1 VSKRSYFALCILTV
15 LAIGSSTWAAD
26 HREAPLIREDPTAD
40 INDIYAFPSPNDPS
54 KVVLAMTVNPFSV
67 PAEAISYAFAPDVEY
82 AFRIDTDG
90 DGREERVIRVRF
102 GEPGSDGQRF
112 RVFLPD
118 GRKFDGDA
126 TPPTEAVVPNDPI
139 IVQGPSGVRA
149 FAGPRDDPFFFD
161 VVGFFRFLDGTGS
174 FSGSDGFAGFN
185 VSAIVLEVPLELV
198 GAGEGTVGIWGTTGR
213 SAVTLRAA
221 PNRSLSRTFLG
232 VDFPT
237 QTNFGPSTQIERM
250 GNPAVST
257 VLIPSGQ
264 KDIFNATQPRFDAQ
278 DFAGTLVASLQ
289 ALGTPDDNIAV
300 LASVAVP
307 DTLKFDAAGPAGFP
321 NGRGLPDD
329 VIDVLL
335 GLILGDPSIGDGV
348 DANDVPFA
356 QEFPFLA
363 PPQQPL

>member
-1 VSKRSYFALCILTV
+1 MSKRFQIALCLLV
-15 LAIGSSTWAAD
+15 LAIGSSAGAAD

-40 INDIYAFPSPNDPS
+40 INDIYAFLSPNDAS
-54 KVVLAMTVNPFSV
+54 KLVLAMTVNPFSV
-67 PAEAISYAFAPDVEY
+67 PAEAVSYAFAPGVEY
-82 AFRIDTDG
+82 AFRFDNDG
-90 DGREERVIRVRF
+90 DGAEEREIRVRF

-112 RVFLPD
+112 RVFLPN
-118 GRKFDGDA
+118 GKSFDGDA
-126 TPPTEAVVPNDPI
+126 TPPTEAAVPNDPI
-139 IVQGPSGVRA
+139 VVQGPSGVRA

-161 VVGFFRFLDGTGS
+161 VVGFFRFLDGTGG

-185 VSAIVLEVPLELV
+185 VSAIVLEVPLALV
-198 GAGEGTVGIWGTTGR
+198 GAGEGTVGIWGTTSR
-213 SAVTLRAA
+213 DTVTVRAA
-221 PNRSLSRTFLG
+221 PNRPLSKTFLG
-232 VDFPT
+232 TDFPT
-237 QTNFGPSTQIERM
+237 QTNLGRPVQIERM

-257 VLIPSGQ
+257 VLIPAGQ

-289 ALGTPDDNIAV
+289 ALGTSDDNIAI

-307 DTLKFDAAGPAGFP
+307 DTLKFSAAQPSGFP

-329 VIDVLL
+329 VIDTLL

-356 QEFPFLA
+356 GEFPFLA